1 MPFPPATA
9 PASPCPRVGLA
20 ASFSS
25 PPLPQA
31 GLSLGEES
39 GGHSPSG
46 PDRGE
51 GAGNVPPL
59 REKGLRE
66 RAEGLSPN
74 YFIKLCCMHL
84 FGSLCRKDTCAFNG
98 CSHRHN
104 YRQWKETEKREHG
117 GDVSDNIPWWG
128 LREAPATSLPQVSAD
143 GDEQAKRSLLLTGRE
158 LGDQEVLLHISCCEL
173 FRWTLSAWHCSHK
186 KC

>member
-1 MPFPPATA
+1 MLGAAKAVRGPRAGGQAVPFPPAAA

-25 PPLPQA
+25 PPLPRA

-84 FGSLCRKDTCAFNG
+84 FGSPCRKDTCAFNG

-104 YRQWKETEKREHG
+104 YRQWKETEKHERG
-117 GDVSDNIPWWG
+117 GDVRQHPMVGPEGNAG
-128 LREAPATSLPQVSAD
+128 HLTAP
-143 GDEQAKRSLLLTGRE
+143 GERSWR
-158 LGDQEVLLHISCCEL
+158 
-173 FRWTLSAWHCSHK
+173 
-186 KC
+186 